1 MSRTLL
7 NTCRPSHLF
16 EAFDQLVERFPE
28 RLAVEVWDRE
38 IWWSR
43 LVMKYLVLDNV
54 CMYIY
59 IHL

>member
-1 MSRTLL
+1 MSRMLL

-28 RLAVEVWDRE
+28 RLAVEVWDWDQE

-43 LVMKYLVLDNV
+43 L
-54 CMYIY
+54 
-59 IHL
+59 